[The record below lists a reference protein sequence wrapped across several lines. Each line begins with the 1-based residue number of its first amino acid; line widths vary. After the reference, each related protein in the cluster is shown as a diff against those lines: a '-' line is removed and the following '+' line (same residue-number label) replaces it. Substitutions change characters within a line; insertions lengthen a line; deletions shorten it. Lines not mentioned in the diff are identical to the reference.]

1 MKRLEI
7 IGTDNVYSAAIL
19 INRDVI
25 EVSVDGIGMSKLISV
40 GTPVDKEVKY
50 DQTTGTLTF
59 ADSLRG
65 KQVFVLYQDL

>member
-7 IGTDNVYSAAIL
+7 IGTDNVYAAAIL
-19 INRDVI
+19 INRDVL
-25 EVSVDGIGMSKLISV
+25 EVSVDGIGMSKLIST

-59 ADSLRG
+59 ADSLIG

>member
-7 IGTDNVYSAAIL
+7 IGTDNVYASAIL
-19 INRDVI
+19 INRDI
-25 EVSVDGIGMSKLISV
+25 LEVSVDGVGMSKLISV
-40 GTPVDKEVKY
+40 GTPVEKQVKY

-59 ADSLRG
+59 ADSLRD